1 MDWKYHSFLRRL
13 RLQMTDPMPSRQ
25 MQQKVLSFPQTSAFL
40 HPGDTFELSVND
52 NTKEENDTLTR
63 TSSNPEVATV
73 DEYGKVTAI
82 AEGQTLITVS
92 NGTSSAVCVVAV
104 EEHST
109 QVESFDLSIE
119 DFSFLKPEGQ
129 FTVKVVNLQPADAV
143 IDIASWSV
151 VEDDDYAENYA
162 AGLLSVS
169 QGSADRLTGNIYMT
183 VTGAEELIP
192 GGHGT
197 LTVTLDGVSRT
208 MDINWNDLYQ
218 SREQDDLIS
227 GHEF

>member
-1 MDWKYHSFLRRL
+1 MTQAARLLYCSRHTEYAHTNESYQGENNYYNFRVDWKYHSFLMETYGANDRSYAIKADA
-13 RLQMTDPMPSRQ
+13 TEGI
-25 MQQKVLSFPQTSAFL
+25 VLSQTSAFL

-52 NTKEENDTLTR
+52 NTKEEKDTLTR

-82 AEGQTLITVS
+82 AEGQALITVS

-129 FTVKVVNLQPADAV
+129 LTVKVVNLQPADAV
-143 IDIASWSV
+143 IDSASWSV
-151 VEDDDYAENYA
+151 VEDEDYAKIM
-162 AGLLSVS
+162 L
-169 QGSADRLTGNIYMT
+169 
-183 VTGAEELIP
+183 
-192 GGHGT
+192 
-197 LTVTLDGVSRT
+197 
-208 MDINWNDLYQ
+208 
-218 SREQDDLIS
+218 QDCS
-227 GHEF
+227 P